1 MHVSKHHS
9 VKYGD
14 IKRRRQRAD
23 EEEKKDG
30 SMEEWKHVSLSTAGH
45 GRKKTSPLRTYGERP
60 SEGGDAEAVTGA
72 WLHATVHNIAP
83 TKLRKG

>member
-9 VKYGD
+9 AKYED
-14 IKRRRQRAD
+14 IKRRRQRAK

-30 SMEEWKHVSLSTAGH
+30 STEEWKHVSLSTAGH
-45 GRKKTSPLRTYGERP
+45 GRRRSGRHLLYGERH
-60 SEGGDAEAVTGA
+60 SEGDDAEAVTGA